1 MNIETLRKNISK
13 RILREENQSTLEK
26 VMHLLDNVEVVGYE
40 VDGTL
45 ILKDD
50 FISEID
56 QTLQE
61 LENGTL
67 ETLTSEEL
75 KRKILG

>member
-40 VDGTL
+40 VDGAP

-67 ETLTSEEL
+67 ETLTSAEL